1 MIRIKR
7 RTSSTPPLPD
17 ERLYE
22 QGTRSVP
29 DLVAPDSVEVARD
42 YVRVESGYARA
53 LVVTN
58 YPRTVGPDWLAP
70 LLALQAP
77 IEISFHVGPLN
88 SAQMVRKLSRKLVQL
103 RSSQLYDEGGGKLA
117 SAERD
122 IAYGDVE
129 SIRDDLQRG
138 DTQVFSVGFYVVV
151 RASSLRQLDACT
163 RSVENRFEEMGLQS
177 RVAVLEQDSG
187 FRTCLPEG
195 TDRLRVPRNLDTMSL
210 ATAFPFSSPGLS
222 MPTGMLYGI
231 ASEAQS
237 LVIID
242 PFDESLANA
251 NMVVCAQS
259 GKGKSYFVKLM
270 ALRNL
275 LAGIDFVVIDPD
287 NEYRGVCEEAGG
299 QYVRLSPS
307 SEQHINPFDVP
318 LLADEEGRD
327 PLADHM
333 TSLNGWIEIL
343 LTSNTRGAVLTED
356 ERATLDLALRAT
368 YRRAGLTPA
377 AFDGDA
383 PRGSALN
390 KALLPGPLLSDL
402 ARALVESGDTTG
414 STLASRL
421 SRYTEGSLAGLFNR
435 PTNVAMNSRFVVF
448 NLFDMPGQLKPLG
461 IHMISSFVWNQ
472 VRTSRKPR
480 LLVIDEAWQLMKY
493 EEGGHF
499 VEELARR
506 ARKHFLGLVTITQ
519 DVEDFLGSTYGR
531 AVISNAAIKLLLGHD
546 KTTVDLVV
554 DALRLSDREREYL
567 LRAGKGEG
575 LFLVRGTH
583 VPIEIKASP
592 REHEACTTA
601 PRELAARQASL
612 PRGAADAAAHAS
624 SPEGHGPNLTVLQ
637 AAPMGQRP
645 RRSLLEDTPGKGDE
659 R

>member
-7 RTSSTPPLPD
+7 RSYSAPPSPD

-22 QGTRSVP
+22 QGTRGVA
-29 DLVAPDSVEVARD
+29 DLVAPDSVEVGRD
-42 YVRVESGYARA
+42 YIRVESGYARG

-58 YPRTVGPDWLAP
+58 YPRTVGPNWLAP
-70 LLALQAP
+70 LLTLQVP
-77 IEISFHVGPLN
+77 LEISFHVGPLD

-122 IAYGDVE
+122 TAYGDVE
-129 SIRDDLQRG
+129 SIRNDLQRG
-138 DTQVFSVGFYVVV
+138 DTQVFSVGFYVAV
-151 RASSLRQLDACT
+151 RASSLKQLDSFT
-163 RSVENRFEEMGLQS
+163 RAVENRFEEMGLQS

-187 FRTCLPEG
+187 FRSCLPEG
-195 TDRLRVPRNLDTMSL
+195 TDRLRVPRNLDTPSL
-210 ATAFPFSSPGLS
+210 ATAFPFSAPGLS

-275 LAGIDFVVIDPD
+275 LSGIDFVVIDPD
-287 NEYRGVCEEAGG
+287 NEYRAVCEEVGG

-307 SEQHINPFDVP
+307 SGQHINPFDVP

-327 PLADHM
+327 PLADHL
-333 TSLNGWIEIL
+333 TSLNGWLEIL
-343 LTSNTRGAVLTED
+343 LTSNTRGTTLAED
-356 ERATLDLALRAT
+356 ERSVLDLALRAT
-368 YRRAGLTPA
+368 YREAGITA
-377 AFDGDA
+377 EAFGRDV
-383 PRGSALN
+383 PPGSGPN
-390 KALLPGPLLSDL
+390 SALLPGPLLSDL
-402 ARALVESGDTTG
+402 VRVLAETGGREGSAL
-414 STLASRL
+414 ANRL
-421 SRYTEGSLAGLFNR
+421 GRYTEGSLAGLFNR

-461 IHMISSFVWNQ
+461 IHTISSFVWNQ
-472 VRTSRKPR
+472 VRASRKPR
-480 LLVIDEAWQLMKY
+480 MLIIDEAWQLMKY

-519 DVEDFLGSTYGR
+519 DVEDFLSSSYGR
-531 AVISNAAIKLLLGHD
+531 AVIGNAAIKLLLGHD
-546 KTTVDLVV
+546 KTTVNLVV
-554 DALRLSDREREYL
+554 DALHLSDRERAYL

-592 REHEACTTA
+592 REHEVCTTA
-601 PRELAARQASL
+601 PRELAARAAQ
-612 PRGAADAAAHAS
+612 PQRGAAEVAGRTL
-624 SPEGHGPNLTVLQ
+624 SPDEQPQNLRILQ
-637 AAPMGQRP
+637 GALTSPRP
-645 RRSLLEDTPGKGDE
+645 RRSLFEGTPPEGGE
-659 R
+659 Q